1 VTVPAGLPVPDGE
14 LPGDLGDVVLVL
26 DDGGTIQLANAAA
39 RLLFP
44 DLVPGRAVRVGDV
57 VPALAGN
64 HSDRRTSHGELRLAW
79 RRHTLDSGYLIW
91 WGRPD
96 NDVTEDTGPSRRWW
110 TDLGRILEG
119 TLTPDRI
126 AGDLARLAVPA
137 LADCCVVL
145 MPAALSRFRW
155 WRCAIQETGDSG
167 AITQGRVSDRAV
179 RTESVLA
186 DALDA
191 GPLPR
196 QVSRAELVVADWLLP
211 AGFGPVGDAAVVPV
225 RGPGPAMGLL
235 VLANRADRADRTGV
249 AKAIDLDVL
258 TEFAR
263 QADTA
268 LDAAIRFGELATV
281 TSGLESSLLPA
292 ELPDVPGVRIAAAYR
307 PAQAG
312 LRVGGDFY
320 DVRVD
325 ENAGAM
331 WALGDAC
338 GHGPEAAS
346 LAGHVRS
353 CFGALSLVER
363 APSKLLALLNQA
375 IRPTSGSRFTTAVV
389 GRVEPVAGDGVR
401 LTVGRAGHPPP
412 LVLRSDGTVE
422 DLMVPGGL
430 LGVFPDVEFEEHEI
444 TLAGNETCLV
454 YSDGVLEARQGGD
467 EGEQFGLD
475 RLRRV
480 LASYRAAS
488 VAELVEGVHGEVIRW
503 LAGRHHDDIT
513 LLAIQAG
520 PTGPVPVEIA
530 G

>member
-1 VTVPAGLPVPDGE
+1 MVSAGLSVPDGE
-14 LPGDLGDVVLVL
+14 SPRALGDIVLVL
-26 DDGGTIQLANAAA
+26 DRDGTVQLANRAA
-39 RLLFP
+39 RLQFT
-44 DLVPGRAVRVGDV
+44 DLVPGSGARVGDV
-57 VPALAGN
+57 LPALADRESG
-64 HSDRRTSHGELRLAW
+64 RRTTHGELRLEW
-79 RRHTLDSGYLIW
+79 HRYPLDSGHLVW
-91 WGRPD
+91 WGRRIPD
-96 NDVTEDTGPSRRWW
+96 DSGPPRRWW

-126 AGDLARLAVPA
+126 AGDLTRLAVPA

-145 MPAALSRFRW
+145 LPAALSRFRW
-155 WRCAIQETGDSG
+155 WRCAIHEGSAST
-167 AITQGRVSDRAV
+167 ITQGRVSERRVHTAQ
-179 RTESVLA
+179 VLA
-186 DALDA
+186 DALDG
-191 GPLPR
+191 GPVTR
-196 QVSRAELVVADWLLP
+196 QASGAALATTEWLLP
-211 AGFGPVGDAAVVPV
+211 ADFGPVGDAAVVPV
-225 RGPGPAMGLL
+225 RGPANSTGLL
-235 VLANRADRADRTGV
+235 VLANATAGNGQARP
-249 AKAIDLDVL
+249 INLDVMD
-258 TEFAR
+258 EFAR

-281 TSGLESSLLPA
+281 MSGLESSLLPA
-292 ELPDVPGVRIAAAYR
+292 ALPEVPGIRVAAAYR

-325 ENAGAM
+325 DDGNAV

-353 CFGALSLVER
+353 CFGALSLVEH
-363 APSKLLALLNQA
+363 APSRLLALLNQA

-389 GRVEPVAGDGVR
+389 GRVEPVDAGVK

-430 LGVFPDVEFEEHEI
+430 LGVFPDVEFEEAEI
-444 TLAGNETCLV
+444 TLAANETCLV
-454 YSDGVLEARQGGD
+454 YSDGVLEARHGGD
-467 EGEQFGLD
+467 EGGQFGLD

-480 LASYRAAS
+480 LADYRTAS

-513 LLAIQAG
+513 LLAIQAA
-520 PTGPVPVEIA
+520 PVPAEPS

>member
-1 VTVPAGLPVPDGE
+1 MVSAGLSVPDGE
-14 LPGDLGDVVLVL
+14 LPGTTGDVVLVL
-26 DDGGTIQLANAAA
+26 DGDGFVQLANHAA

-44 DLVPGRAVRVGDV
+44 DLVPGATMRVDAVL
-57 VPALAGN
+57 PALADHRSGR
-64 HSDRRTSHGELRLAW
+64 HTTHGDLRLEW
-79 RRHTLDSGYLIW
+79 HRHPLDSGHLVW
-91 WGRPD
+91 WGRRVTPD
-96 NDVTEDTGPSRRWW
+96 TRPPRRWW

-119 TLTPDRI
+119 SLTPDRI

-145 MPAALSRFRW
+145 LPAALSRFRW
-155 WRCAIQETGDSG
+155 WRAVSG
-167 AITQGRVSDRAV
+167 GSGSTVAQGRISERLVHTAP
-179 RTESVLA
+179 VLA
-186 DALDA
+186 EALDG
-191 GPLPR
+191 GPMTR
-196 QVSRAELVVADWLLP
+196 RAPAAAFAATDWLLP
-211 AGFGPVGDAAVVPV
+211 PDFGPIGDAAVVPV
-225 RGPGPAMGLL
+225 RGHAPDAGLL
-235 VLANRADRADRTGV
+235 VLANKAVGGNGA
-249 AKAIDLDVL
+249 AKHVDLDVV

-292 ELPDVPGVRIAAAYR
+292 ALPEVPGVRIAAAYR

-320 DVRVD
+320 DVRLD
-325 ENAGAM
+325 ESGGAV

-338 GHGPEAAS
+338 GHGAEAAS

-353 CFGALSLVER
+353 CFGALSLVEQG
-363 APSKLLALLNQA
+363 PSRLLALLNQA

-389 GRVEPVAGDGVR
+389 GRVEPSAHGDVR
-401 LTVGRAGHPPP
+401 LTIGRAGHPPP
-412 LVLRSDGTVE
+412 LVLRSDGRVE

-430 LGVFPDVEFEEHEI
+430 LGVFPDVEFEEYEI
-444 TLAGNETCLV
+444 TLACHETCLV
-454 YSDGVLEARQGGD
+454 YSDGVLEARHGGA

-475 RLRRV
+475 RLRQV
-480 LASYRAAS
+480 LAEYRSAT

-520 PTGPVPVEIA
+520 PGLEPTG
-530 G
+530 

>member
-1 VTVPAGLPVPDGE
+1 MTVSAGLSVPDGD
-14 LPGDLGDVVLVL
+14 LPMGDIVLVL
-26 DDGGTIQLANAAA
+26 DGDGVVRLANDAA

-44 DLVPGRAVRVGDV
+44 ALVPGRAIRVADLL
-57 VPALAGN
+57 PALTGQ
-64 HSDRRTSHGELRLAW
+64 STRRTTHGGLRLDW
-79 RRHTLDSGYLIW
+79 QRQQLDSGHIAW
-91 WGRPD
+91 WGRQ
-96 NDVTEDTGPSRRWW
+96 VTDDTNPPRRWW

-137 LADCCVVL
+137 LGDCCVVL
-145 MPAALSRFRW
+145 LPAALSRFRW
-155 WRCAIQETGDSG
+155 WRCSTGTDG
-167 AITQGRVSDRAV
+167 GTLAQGRISERLVHTAP
-179 RTESVLA
+179 VLA
-186 DALDA
+186 TALDA
-191 GPLPR
+191 GPMPQR
-196 QVSRAELVVADWLLP
+196 VSGSDIAATDWLLP
-211 AGFGPVGDAAVVPV
+211 SGFGPIADAVAVPV
-225 RGPGPAMGLL
+225 RGPGQSTGLL
-235 VLANRADRADRTGV
+235 LVVTKADKGRAPRVVDM
-249 AKAIDLDVL
+249 DVVG
-258 TEFAR
+258 EFAR

-292 ELPDVPGVRIAAAYR
+292 ALPDVPGLRIAVAYR

-320 DVRVD
+320 DVRVID
-325 ENAGAM
+325 VAAGVPRGSADVV

-363 APSKLLALLNQA
+363 APSKLLALLNHA

-389 GRVEPVAGDGVR
+389 GRVQRLAGDAIR
-401 LTVGRAGHPPP
+401 LSVGRAGHPPP
-412 LVLRSDGTVE
+412 LVLRADGTVE

-430 LGVFPDVEFEEHEI
+430 LGVFPDVEFEQAEI
-444 TLAGNETCLV
+444 TLRHDEVCLV
-454 YSDGVLEARQGGD
+454 YSDGVLEARHGGD

-475 RLRRV
+475 RLRQV
-480 LASYRAAS
+480 VAGYRG
-488 VAELVEGVHGEVIRW
+488 VGVDELVDGVHGEVISW

-513 LLAIQAG
+513 LMAFQPADPAG
-520 PTGPVPVEIA
+520 EE
-530 G
+530 